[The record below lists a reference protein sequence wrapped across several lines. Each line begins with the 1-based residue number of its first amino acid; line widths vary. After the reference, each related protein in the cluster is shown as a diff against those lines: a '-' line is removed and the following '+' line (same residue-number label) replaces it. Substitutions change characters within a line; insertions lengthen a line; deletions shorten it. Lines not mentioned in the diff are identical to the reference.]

1 MKRQMN
7 DGQILRKGNSTV
19 AIQLRDLIDR
29 DVNQG
34 KRSVR
39 DRNLCRDQR
48 HISNGKSNKWYDGCS
63 TRETE

>member
-7 DGQILRKGNSTV
+7 DRQILRKGSSTV
-19 AIQLRDLIDR
+19 PIQLRDLVDR
-29 DVNQG
+29 EDVNQR

-48 HISNGKSNKWYDGCS
+48 HISNGKSN
-63 TRETE
+63 R